1 MSGIFKIRAIRKN
14 RIPIENNELIYNAM
28 LSYIPIQFR
37 PRTIAVNDGGIV
49 KKSTHE
55 WISKHQNWSLSC
67 AATNYNMWKYILNL
81 HKKKSYSKKK
91 IEKKKYIKD

>member
-1 MSGIFKIRAIRKN
+1 
-14 RIPIENNELIYNAM
+14 M